1 MFWQNTSFGK
11 GGGKGKAGGGTWKSP
26 PFGCLKYLSAWKLN
40 MMQLMNG
47 NPPPSVLP
55 SLSRDRCAD
64 SMAPP
69 LKELSFMEAD
79 LSGRHNYPKAFGCP
93 MYFQAKSPG
102 FMPNIQ
108 EQHHTEKKSF
118 SLQGLA
124 KTSFYP
130 DPKLSFAC
138 LKKTLL
144 QTYLICKLPFFLMW
158 CTHFT
163 LPNFQSIPPRHLFIN
178 TWNQFSASMPLHL
191 TRQQRHLLLAYI
203 RHKNQTSSERNTPR
217 RLKLNTWRNEL
228 PFIGGAK
235 CTQVLLKSKM
245 LENWGTSMPSS
256 LRFPPGP
263 RHREVCIFS
272 ALLSLLIV
280 LASITLSKA
289 IAEIK

>member
-1 MFWQNTSFGK
+1 
-11 GGGKGKAGGGTWKSP
+11 
-26 PFGCLKYLSAWKLN
+26 

-79 LSGRHNYPKAFGCP
+79 LSGRHNYPQAFGCP

-138 LKKTLL
+138 LKKNTLANISHL
-144 QTYLICKLPFFLMW
+144 QATFFSHVMY
-158 CTHFT
+158 TFY
-163 LPNFQSIPPRHLFIN
+163 P
-178 TWNQFSASMPLHL
+178 A
-191 TRQQRHLLLAYI
+191 
-203 RHKNQTSSERNTPR
+203 
-217 RLKLNTWRNEL
+217 
-228 PFIGGAK
+228 
-235 CTQVLLKSKM
+235 
-245 LENWGTSMPSS
+245 
-256 LRFPPGP
+256 
-263 RHREVCIFS
+263 
-272 ALLSLLIV
+272 
-280 LASITLSKA
+280 
-289 IAEIK
+289 